1 MINKGDK
8 KTYRRRERR
17 KKNKID
23 IFTVYYQDSKTGK
36 INSCPALIEKGDE
49 QEFINWQEKELIK
62 QEIQARKENERRKEK
77 EKVKE

>member
-8 KTYRRRERR
+8 KNYRRRERR

-23 IFTVYYQDSKTGK
+23 IFTVYYKDSKTGEVK
-36 INSCPALIEKGDE
+36 SCPALIEKGDE